1 MKKFEVYKNIR
12 KQAVIFG
19 LPISLFALMM
29 ASILPSLLIII
40 FSFSFGMIIG
50 ILIFNAALYIG
61 LVQENVENRIDQKQ
75 STAQIKEC
83 SYQVVG
89 IILITNKYQ
98 SSTIFKKKAYFEIRC
113 IP

>member
-29 ASILPSLLIII
+29 MSVLGSLMVII

-50 ILIFNAALYIG
+50 VLIFNAALYVA
-61 LVQENVENRIDQKQ
+61 LTR
-75 STAQIKEC
+75 
-83 SYQVVG
+83 
-89 IILITNKYQ
+89 ITNNPQLFQMAKTFPKIISNKRN
-98 SSTIFKKKAYFEIRC
+98 SSFDYEQD
-113 IP
+113 